1 MHQISNTT
9 INNIHMYGNN
19 TIMQGS
25 VTVIMINEPVSNVPA
40 TQIINDNNILA
51 ISVDLSRI
59 NNHFGD
65 TPIRGVEQTHPKGNA
80 VYRYDEGFQI
90 YG

>member
-40 TQIINDNNILA
+40 T
-51 ISVDLSRI
+51 
-59 NNHFGD
+59 
-65 TPIRGVEQTHPKGNA
+65 
-80 VYRYDEGFQI
+80 
-90 YG
+90 